1 MANTKNKTLRVGRLH
16 LDPRNTRIPPAHRSE
31 DERALI
37 HELVEHEDV
46 AKLAASIS
54 EKGLF
59 PNERL
64 VVIPAKGRSFT
75 VLEGNRRLA
84 AIKLLLNPE
93 LAQKPS
99 QVAPFRKL
107 ARTADL
113 LGLGELD
120 TVVFETRRDAAAMIA
135 ALHVGATKKR
145 WDSLPQ
151 ARFYKELY
159 DEGLTASEVAE
170 ELGTTLADVYS
181 RLRIER
187 LYRLALTLDYSEEV
201 KEKLEDRGFS
211 LTTLERLVE
220 SRTGRQFLGVE
231 PDGEDFR
238 GRVHP
243 ERLRAVLQKVASD
256 VATVKGMTRRINTE
270 EDVAKYVADTE
281 KSLPKTPKRGKFS
294 VRELLGESNGEEPT
308 KEPPKPLP
316 KRAPHKS
323 KSVTLSAFALL

>member
-113 LGLGELD
+113 LG
-120 TVVFETRRDAAAMIA
+120 RS
-135 ALHVGATKKR
+135 LHSST
-145 WDSLPQ
+145 
-151 ARFYKELY
+151 
-159 DEGLTASEVAE
+159 
-170 ELGTTLADVYS
+170 
-181 RLRIER
+181 
-187 LYRLALTLDYSEEV
+187 
-201 KEKLEDRGFS
+201 
-211 LTTLERLVE
+211 
-220 SRTGRQFLGVE
+220 
-231 PDGEDFR
+231 
-238 GRVHP
+238 
-243 ERLRAVLQKVASD
+243 
-256 VATVKGMTRRINTE
+256 
-270 EDVAKYVADTE
+270 
-281 KSLPKTPKRGKFS
+281 
-294 VRELLGESNGEEPT
+294 
-308 KEPPKPLP
+308 
-316 KRAPHKS
+316 
-323 KSVTLSAFALL
+323 